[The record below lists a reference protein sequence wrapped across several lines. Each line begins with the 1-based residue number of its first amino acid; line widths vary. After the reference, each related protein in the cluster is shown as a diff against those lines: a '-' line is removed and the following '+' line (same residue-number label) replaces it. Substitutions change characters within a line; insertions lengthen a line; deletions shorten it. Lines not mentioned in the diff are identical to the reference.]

1 MFGATNTTNKCSVSL
16 CRLLQQNLARL
27 LFWGSQGV
35 HRDLRAAAEL
45 YRQGAENG
53 DVQSMHD
60 YGIVLLKGQGVERN
74 ETSARHWLQKA
85 ADGVSRR
92 RTASA
97 CTFNQCV
104 LPVHVFYSVSCAL
117 QGHVNAHNALGW
129 LALEREANYT
139 KALEYFLFAHER
151 GNPDASYNIGHMMH
165 HGRLQNR
172 TADKVR
178 CDRKQL
184 FLVYQH

>member
-178 CDRKQL
+178 CDRKLL
-184 FLVYQH
+184 FFVDQH

>member
-1 MFGATNTTNKCSVSL
+1 MYLYVMCTYCVS
-16 CRLLQQNLARL
+16 
-27 LFWGSQGV
+27 
-35 HRDLRAAAEL
+35 
-45 YRQGAENG
+45 
-53 DVQSMHD
+53 
-60 YGIVLLKGQGVERN
+60 
-74 ETSARHWLQKA
+74 
-85 ADGVSRR
+85 
-92 RTASA
+92 
-97 CTFNQCV
+97 NQCV
-104 LPVHVFYSVSCAL
+104 YAFKVLHVCTCVCTL

-178 CDRKQL
+178 CDRKLL
-184 FLVYQH
+184 FFVDQH